1 VSPAARTA
9 AGKPADGKQAAGID
23 GIDLPSLDGH
33 RSLREEAANALRAAL
48 VAGQMRPGEVYSAPA
63 LAARFNVSATPVREA
78 MLDLAKEG
86 LVEVAR
92 NKGFRVTD
100 LSDDELDEITE
111 LRELIEIPT
120 VTKLVG
126 VVDPAAFVHLR
137 PLAAMIVD
145 SAREG
150 DLIGY
155 VEADRRF
162 HLELLSLAGN
172 ARLVETVSE
181 LRKRSRLYGP
191 TQLTPARLLASG
203 EEHLR
208 LLDLLDA
215 GDAAAIEALMRHHLG
230 HLRGSWAGRPEN
242 GSP

>member
-1 VSPAARTA
+1 
-9 AGKPADGKQAAGID
+9 
-23 GIDLPSLDGH
+23 
-33 RSLREEAANALRAAL
+33 
-48 VAGQMRPGEVYSAPA
+48 
-63 LAARFNVSATPVREA
+63 
-78 MLDLAKEG
+78 
-86 LVEVAR
+86 
-92 NKGFRVTD
+92 
-100 LSDDELDEITE
+100 
-111 LRELIEIPT
+111 
-120 VTKLVG
+120 
-126 VVDPAAFVHLR
+126 
-137 PLAAMIVD
+137 MIVD

-181 LRKRSRLYGP
+181 LRKRSRLYGL

-242 GSP
+242 VSP